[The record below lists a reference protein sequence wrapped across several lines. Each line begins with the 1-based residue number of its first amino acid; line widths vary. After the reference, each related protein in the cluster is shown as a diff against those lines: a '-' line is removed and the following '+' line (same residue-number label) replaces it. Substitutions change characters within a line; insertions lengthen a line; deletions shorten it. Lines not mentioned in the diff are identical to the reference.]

1 MSQNSAILRF
11 EIVRN
16 GEVVRTE
23 ELDQDVIK
31 VGKLASSHLRLED
44 SNASRIHAVLEKG
57 SDGSYS
63 VIDLGSASGTFV
75 NGEKVTKAQI
85 SGGDELQFGDTL
97 VRVHVVE
104 ASPTQSSSQAADMDF
119 GGAADATVVTAKPEE
134 GGDKIEVD
142 RQQLDGSADKA
153 NQNQATPAQAN
164 QAQSNQNQGR
174 EVQASQQHSQEDVQA
189 QQSSE
194 QPITLEDGSEVYP
207 YTQQG
212 YYDEQNNYIPYWYD
226 AHGEYHPGY
235 GYHSDDGQWEVAFG
249 YYDPEGEWIATEEP
263 VGFVGQEQSDA
274 SANRGPSDSDVYQEG
289 FFDNSGGDTLEVAM
303 VWSDHLLSVTSYPEP
318 RTVTI
323 GPVRENDF
331 VIEDVAV
338 GQNTSFPFIVCRDG
352 SYFLTFTQKMDGF
365 LQNGDKRYTLT
376 EAIDQGVAKNSVE
389 AANAYE
395 VPIGSRTSARIDI
408 GSTTFLIHFTN
419 MPAIIGGG
427 LAFDLE
433 PLPYLAVS
441 AVAHL
446 LLLFLAMTLPDDA
459 KSLDLDG
466 FQADDRFVEMMMKP
480 EQEEE
485 EVPDFLDDGGD
496 EEEAAKHKGED
507 GKAGK
512 EDAEQEDKKMAI
524 KGPPDN
530 QDMEIKKAKDTKAAM
545 DAGVMKVFNSNQVSS
560 MWGSSSQSVGSDAI
574 HALGNLD
581 GNSAG
586 TAKGFGGLGVAGAG
600 RGGGGV
606 SERGIGMANVG
617 TAGRGGGGRGGSGYG
632 QGAGNLGE
640 KDDKMPTVIPG
651 KPLVTGSLDKEIIQ
665 RVIRKHRREIAFCYE
680 QELQK
685 NKNLAGRIKVKF
697 TISGTGDVIAAIV
710 RTSTLKSRAVESCVT
725 SKIRRWVFPEPKGG
739 GIVVVNYPFNFSR
752 Q

>member
-1 MSQNSAILRF
+1 MSQNSVTLRF
-11 EIVRN
+11 EIVRD

-31 VGKLASSHLRLED
+31 IGKLASSHLRLED
-44 SNASRIHAVLEKG
+44 PNASRIHAVVEKG

-75 NGEKVTKAQI
+75 NGEKVTKAAI
-85 SGGDELQFGDTL
+85 SSGDELQFGDTM
-97 VRVHVVE
+97 VRVDFVE
-104 ASPTQSSSQAADMDF
+104 ASQDTGADMEF
-119 GGAADATVVTAKPEE
+119 GGTADATVVTGGLEE
-134 GGDKIEVD
+134 SLDQD
-142 RQQLDGSADKA
+142 RQQASSAA
-153 NQNQATPAQAN
+153 GQAN
-164 QAQSNQNQGR
+164 QGQANQRQTSQPQQ
-174 EVQASQQHSQEDVQA
+174 QASAHSD
-189 QQSSE
+189 QQSQDGGQGQQQAE
-194 QPITLEDGSEVYP
+194 QQPITLEDGSVVYP

-212 YYDEQNNYIPYWYD
+212 YYDDNNNYIPYWYD
-226 AHGEYHPGY
+226 AQGEYHPGY
-235 GYHSDDGQWEVAFG
+235 GYHDDAGEWEVAYG
-249 YYDPEGEWIATEEP
+249 YYDPDGEWIATEQP
-263 VGFVGQEQSDA
+263 VGFVDQQQSDA
-274 SANRGPSDSDVYQEG
+274 NAYQGPSDNDVYQEE
-289 FFDNSGGDTLEVAM
+289 FFDGSGGDTLEVAM
-303 VWSDHLLSVTSYPEP
+303 LWADHVLSVTSFPQP

-323 GPVRENDF
+323 GPDRENDF
-331 VIEDVAV
+331 VIEDAAV
-338 GQNTSFPFIVCRDG
+338 GQAISFPFIASRDG
-352 SYFLTFTQKMDGF
+352 SYFLTFTQAMGGF
-365 LQNGDKRYTLT
+365 VQNGDKRYSLS
-376 EAIDQGVAKNSVE
+376 EAIEQGIAKGSSE
-389 AANAYE
+389 APSAYE
-395 VPIGSRTSARIDI
+395 VPIGKRTSARIDI
-408 GSTTFLIHFTN
+408 GGTTFLVHFTD
-419 MPAIIGGG
+419 MPAVIGGG
-427 LAFDLE
+427 LAFDME
-433 PLPYLAVS
+433 PLPYLAAS

-485 EVPDFLDDGGD
+485 EEPDWLDDKGD
-496 EEEAAKHKGED
+496 EEEAAKHKGEE
-507 GKAGK
+507 GQAGK
-512 EDAEQEDKKMAI
+512 EDAEQEDKRMAI

-530 QDMEIKKAKDTKAAM
+530 QDMELKKAKDTEAAM
-545 DAGVMKVFNSNQVSS
+545 NAGVMKVFNSNQVSS
-560 MWGSSSQSVGSDAI
+560 MWGNSSQSVGSDAI

-606 SERGIGMANVG
+606 SERGIGMNNVG

-651 KPLVTGSLDKEIIQ
+651 KPLVKGSLDKEIIQ
-665 RVIRKHRREIAFCYE
+665 RVIRKHRREISFCYE
-680 QELQK
+680 QQLQK

-697 TISGTGDVIAAIV
+697 TISGTGDVIAAMV
-710 RTSTLKSRAVESCVT
+710 RSSTLKNRAVENCVT